1 MRIYTEVNFQWDD
14 KKGKLVEVSS
24 ESFDYSGE
32 MALCKW
38 SNDWGDHLW
47 DDAGY
52 EYKQDVEEH
61 AGWTGNIRT
70 AKLYRRKAGGE
81 WVRYG
86 STQTENLDDSNA
98 RARFKRLVS
107 EASTISGD
115 AHADK
120 MAWQSWWGGH
130 FNGNDP
136 FDDPTTNQ
144 NYLNE
149 KENPT
154 GNLAYTYTS
163 EDEGLSEGDYG
174 ALSDEE
180 KDLYLKD
187 EESGTWLKKDETYW
201 SDEESKSYE
210 TRLAEQALE
219 GYIENW
225 EEITG
230 TEINDYQR
238 DVIAAT
244 QVLESA
250 EGDVT
255 SAFEEYEKQI
265 GRAGTEYEED
275 VEALTGEQVIDP
287 ITGEVISEGTFTAG
301 MRTALKEKEE
311 GLETTVTTREAGL
324 EALREEAGGEIRA
337 AEAKIGAAGF
347 ASTGVGQTARDVLA
361 EEIGEAA
368 RDIDEVFTEGREDI
382 TEGYEETKT
391 ELTIGKEGLLGD
403 YLKTRE
409 EAGEDLDDPWEAKT
423 TDYQELL
430 KSYGIGEDAVLAPYA
445 DITSEAEGALSTIQ
459 FNIQSLIENTKG
471 IEGMESWDPFTEA
484 GGYEDRADELGFV
497 AGSTV
502 YDTSAVKGAFQASI
516 DEYGYEPTEG
526 LELYNPN
533 MKMPWETGGGS
544 KPKDPYKPYIPG
556 GQR

>member
-24 ESFDYSGE
+24 DSFDYSGE

-70 AKLYRRKAGGE
+70 AKLYRRAPGGE
-81 WVRYG
+81 WVKYG
-86 STQTENLDDSNA
+86 STQEENLDNNDA
-98 RARFKRLVS
+98 RARFKRLVG
-107 EASTISGD
+107 EASTITGKT
-115 AHADK
+115 HVDK
-120 MAWQSWWGGH
+120 MAWESWWGQQFGA
-130 FNGNDP
+130 GNDP
-136 FDDPTTNQ
+136 FDPTTNQ
-144 NYLNE
+144 QYLDE

-154 GNLAYTYTS
+154 GNLAYTYTT
-163 EDEGLSEGDYG
+163 EDEGLSEEDYG

-180 KDLYLKD
+180 KGMYIKD
-187 EESGTWLKKDETYW
+187 EESGTWLKKSETYW
-201 SDEESKSYE
+201 SDEESKALE
-210 TRLAEQALE
+210 TRLAEQALDQ
-219 GYIENW
+219 YIDNW

-238 DVIAAT
+238 EVIAAT

-265 GRAGTEYEED
+265 GRAGTAYEED
-275 VEALTGEQVIDP
+275 VEELIGKQVIDP
-287 ITGEVISEGTFTAG
+287 ITGEVISEGTFTAD
-301 MRTALKEKEE
+301 MRRALKEKEE
-311 GLETTVTTREAGL
+311 GLETTVTTREGGL

-337 AEAKIGAAGF
+337 AEAKIGASGF

-361 EEIGEAA
+361 KEIGGAA
-368 RDIDEVFTEGREDI
+368 RDIDEVFTEDRGDV

-391 ELTIGKEGLLGD
+391 TLTIGKEGLLGE
-403 YLKTRE
+403 YFTTRE
-409 EAGEDLDDPWEAKT
+409 EAGEDLDDPWETKT
-423 TDYQELL
+423 TAYQDLL
-430 KSYGIGEDAVLAPYA
+430 KTYGIGEDTVLAPYA
-445 DITSEAEGALSTIQ
+445 DITSAAETELETIQ
-459 FNIQSLIENTKG
+459 SNIQLLIHGTED
-471 IEGMESWDPFTEA
+471 WDPFTEA
-484 GGYEDRADELGFV
+484 GGYKDIGAEMGFGTGGEYDLSFV
-497 AGSTV
+497 EMGNLFAPTIEEFGYTPST
-502 YDTSAVKGAFQASI
+502 
-516 DEYGYEPTEG
+516 G

-533 MKMPWETGGGS
+533 KRLPWEMGGIRDI
-544 KPKDPYKPYIPG
+544 PDDTYKPG
-556 GQR
+556 GQK